1 MAFVADASIA
11 LAWYFR
17 DEDSATA
24 NRVRDR
30 LIDEG
35 VCVPAHWPLE
45 VVNALLAALRR
56 NRIDEQELRQLL
68 EDFRRLP
75 DLIDEQ
81 TGASAWSKTA
91 ELALQYG
98 LTSYDAA
105 YLELALRLELPLA
118 TLDKTLAN
126 AALSA
131 GGRLVP
137 EIGLS
142 GSSRA

>member
-24 NRVRDR
+24 NLVRDR
-30 LIDEG
+30 LLEEDI
-35 VCVPAHWPLE
+35 CVPAHWPLE
-45 VVNALLAALRR
+45 VVNALFSALRR
-56 NRIDEQELRQLL
+56 QRINQRELRELI

-75 DLIDEQ
+75 GLIDQQ
-81 TGASAWSKTA
+81 TGVSAWSATV
-91 ELALQYG
+91 ELALEHG

-105 YLELALRLELPLA
+105 YLELALRLDLPLA
-118 TLDKTLAN
+118 TLDKALSN
-126 AALSA
+126 AVRSA

-137 EIGLS
+137 ELDP
-142 GSSRA
+142 

>member
-11 LAWYFR
+11 LAWYFC
-17 DEDSATA
+17 DEHSATA
-24 NRVRDR
+24 NRVRER
-30 LIDEG
+30 LIDEE

-56 NRIDEQELRQLL
+56 KRIDERELRQLID
-68 EDFRRLP
+68 DFRRLP

-81 TGASAWSKTA
+81 THASAWSKTA
-91 ELALQYG
+91 ELALEYG

-105 YLELALRLELPLA
+105 YLELALRLNLPLA
-118 TLDKTLAN
+118 TLDKALAD
-126 AALSA
+126 AAQSA

-137 EIGLS
+137 EL
-142 GSSRA
+142 RR

>member
-1 MAFVADASIA
+1 MAFIADASIA
-11 LAWYFR
+11 LAWYFH
-17 DEDSATA
+17 DEHSTMA
-24 NRVRDR
+24 NRVRER
-30 LIDEG
+30 LVDEG

-45 VVNALLAALRR
+45 IVNALLAALRR
-56 NRIDEQELRQLL
+56 KRIDERELRQLI

-81 TGASAWSKTA
+81 TGASAWAKTA
-91 ELALQYG
+91 ELALKHG

-105 YLELALRLELPLA
+105 YLELGLRLDLPLA
-118 TLDKTLAN
+118 TLDQALAD

-137 EIGLS
+137 EM
-142 GSSRA
+142 GSTGS